1 MSNGYGYDPMG
12 GAAWTPGG
20 GGYSLG
26 GFSGQ
31 LQNLETPPG
40 AGQAPASS
48 SIPAPTAAQ
57 VGSIIQTALAGV
69 LQVVSAVH
77 GQVTGI
83 NPATGQAYTQS
94 GTVPISQLGQ
104 TTITGPGGS
113 MSVGS
118 SSMFG
123 GTQGILLL
131 GGFALLLVLVMG
143 QRK

>member
-1 MSNGYGYDPMG
+1 MG
-12 GAAWTPGG
+12 GAAWTPGE
-20 GGYSLG
+20 
-26 GFSGQ
+26 GFGLNLFSDEV
-31 LQNLETPPG
+31 QNLETPPG
-40 AGQAPASS
+40 AGQAPTSS

>member
-1 MSNGYGYDPMG
+1 MG
-12 GAAWTPGG
+12 SAAWTPGE
-20 GGYSLG
+20 
-26 GFSGQ
+26 GFGLNLFSDEV
-31 LQNLETPPG
+31 QNLETPPG
-40 AGQAPASS
+40 PGQAPTSS

-118 SSMFG
+118 SGMFG

-143 QRK
+143 QRR